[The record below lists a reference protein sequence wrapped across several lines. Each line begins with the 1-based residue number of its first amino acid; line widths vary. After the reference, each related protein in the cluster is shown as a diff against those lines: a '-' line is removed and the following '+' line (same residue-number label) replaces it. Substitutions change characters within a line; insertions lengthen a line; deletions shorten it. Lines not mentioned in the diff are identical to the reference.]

1 MLEGERSYQ
10 RGRENIVP
18 SNNASSAPESPV
30 IPKSQEKPW
39 YIRHFTKLL
48 IGFGLGG
55 GVVAILLPWML
66 WLFCGMSS
74 GSSDQLR
81 LHLLYVTGGII
92 AVLTLLQ
99 TNWKNQGDR
108 LKIDADIKKNEQDAK
123 NEAAKREQDAVKS
136 ERDHTR
142 QVHAERRG
150 RYTKAVEQ
158 LADEKATVR
167 LGGIYTLVGLV
178 DEWLTD
184 DTLEVEEQQ
193 KEGQVIINNL
203 CSYIRSSFPLA
214 RKAEV
219 LDSDIEPTDYEG
231 DFAKDQ
237 AVFREEQ
244 DVRRSIFDEMS
255 KRSSSFIKDK
265 EDKVVVIPGVWSN
278 FDIDFSRA
286 SIFYPLNNLTIEQG
300 NFASARFYD
309 GADFRGAMFAGHAHF
324 RGAEFT
330 EDADFA
336 DARFTRGADFRGVM
350 FAGHAHFRGADFTR
364 DVYFG
369 HAKFTRDAYFTDA
382 EFTGNAHFWD
392 AEFTG
397 NAHFR
402 DAEFTRDAYI
412 WGVEFAGDAD
422 FRGTK
427 FTGNAHFRDAEFTE
441 DAHFTDARFTRGAD
455 FMGAEFVGGADFMGV
470 EFSGDADFRNT
481 EFTGNPHFLDTKFTG
496 NTDFVGVE
504 FAGDADFRNTEFT
517 GNALFGG
524 VKFTE
529 DAYFTDAEF
538 TEDADFRG
546 TKFAGDADFWGVKFT
561 GNAYFMDAKFTR
573 NALFGDTEFA
583 GITDFDRAYFEKCAP
598 IFADASNSA
607 RFSAQVDPQDYLFK
621 AHPESP
627 HSFSCGTAK
636 LHNRTFILPLCTV
649 LYDPDSWDEEKQDYT
664 RISEPAL

>member
-402 DAEFTRDAYI
+402 DAEFT
-412 WGVEFAGDAD
+412 
-422 FRGTK
+422 
-427 FTGNAHFRDAEFTE
+427 E

-470 EFSGDADFRNT
+470 EFAGDADFRNT

>member
-1 MLEGERSYQ
+1 M
-10 RGRENIVP
+10 P

-30 IPKSQEKPW
+30 IPKAQENPW
-39 YIRHFTKLL
+39 YIQHFIKLL

-55 GVVAILLPWML
+55 GAVAILLPWML
-66 WLFCGMSS
+66 WQLCGMSS

-108 LKIDADIKKNEQDAK
+108 LKIDADIKKNEQDAEK
-123 NEAAKREQDAVKS
+123 N
-136 ERDHTR
+136 ERDHIR
-142 QVHAERRG
+142 QVHAERRS

-203 CSYIRSSFPLA
+203 CSYVRSPFPLVL
-214 RKAEV
+214 KAEV
-219 LDSDIEPTDYEG
+219 LESDIEPTDYEG

-244 DVRRSIFDEMS
+244 DVRRAIFDEMS
-255 KRSSSFIKDK
+255 KRSSIVT
-265 EDKVVVIPGVWSN
+265 KVLQDEVSVVPGPWSDFN
-278 FDIDFSRA
+278 FDFSRA
-286 SIFYPLNNLTIEQG
+286 PIFYPLNNLTIEQG
-300 NFASARFYD
+300 NFVSTRFYD
-309 GADFRGAMFAGHAHF
+309 GADFRGATFAGHAHFRGAEFTEDAYFADARFTRGADFRGAMFAGHAHF
-324 RGAEFT
+324 RGAN
-330 EDADFA
+330 
-336 DARFTRGADFRGVM
+336 
-350 FAGHAHFRGADFTR
+350 FTR

-382 EFTGNAHFWD
+382 EFAGDAHFWD

-402 DAEFTRDAYI
+402 DAKFTRDAYI
-412 WGVEFAGDAD
+412 WGAEFAGDAD

-441 DAHFTDARFTRGAD
+441 DAHFTDARFTRGAG
-455 FMGAEFVGGADFMGV
+455 FRGAKFVGGADF
-470 EFSGDADFRNT
+470 
-481 EFTGNPHFLDTKFTG
+481 
-496 NTDFVGVE
+496 VGTE

-517 GNALFGG
+517 GNLHFLDTKFTGITDFVGAEFAGDADFRSTEFTENALFGG

-607 RFSAQVDPQDYLFK
+607 RFSTQVNPQDYLFK

-636 LHNRTFILPLCTV
+636 LHNRTFVLPLGTV

-664 RISEPAL
+664 HISEPAL

>member
-10 RGRENIVP
+10 RGQENLVP
-18 SNNASSAPESPV
+18 SNNAPSAPESPV
-30 IPKSQEKPW
+30 IPKAQEKPW
-39 YIRHFTKLL
+39 YIQHFTKLL

-55 GVVAILLPWML
+55 GAIAILLPWML
-66 WLFCGMSS
+66 WFFCGMSS

-108 LKIDADIKKNEQDAK
+108 LKIDADIKKNEQDAE

-142 QVHAERRG
+142 QVHAERRS
-150 RYTKAVEQ
+150 RYTTAVEQ
-158 LADEKATVR
+158 LANEKATVR

-178 DEWLTD
+178 DEWLAD
-184 DTLEVEEQQ
+184 DTLEQEERQ

-203 CSYIRSSFPLA
+203 CSYVRSPFPLVL
-214 RKAEV
+214 KAEV
-219 LDSDIEPTDYEG
+219 LESDIEPTDYEG

-244 DVRRSIFDEMS
+244 DVRRAIFDEMS
-255 KRSSSFIKDK
+255 KRSSIVT
-265 EDKVVVIPGVWSN
+265 KVSQDEVSVVPGPWSDFN
-278 FDIDFSRA
+278 FDFSRA
-286 SIFYPLNNLTIEQG
+286 PIFYPLNNLTIEQG
-300 NFASARFYD
+300 NFASTRFYD
-309 GADFRGAMFAGHAHF
+309 GADFRGVMFAGHAHF
-324 RGAEFT
+324 RGADFT
-330 EDADFA
+330 EDAYFA

-350 FAGHAHFRGADFTR
+350 FAGHAHFRGANFTR

-382 EFTGNAHFWD
+382 EFAGDAHFWD

-412 WGVEFAGDAD
+412 WGAEFAGDAD

-441 DAHFTDARFTRGAD
+441 DAHFTDARFTRGAG
-455 FMGAEFVGGADFMGV
+455 FRGAKFVGGADFVGA
-470 EFSGDADFRNT
+470 EFAGDADFRNT

-496 NTDFVGVE
+496 NTDFVGAE

-517 GNALFGG
+517 ENALFGG

-607 RFSAQVDPQDYLFK
+607 RFSAQVNPQDYLFK

-636 LHNRTFILPLCTV
+636 LHNRTFILPLGTV

-664 RISEPAL
+664 RISEPAQ